1 MIGNFVWGD
10 GGKAITPDEAKRR
23 REIAMA
29 MIQQGTAN
37 RPIQHWA
44 QGAAN
49 VAQALMGAY
58 DMRQTDKQ
66 EAAAREASKAQDA
79 ALLSAMGGGATAAA
93 PAMAP
98 QGGGQAAPVPPPQDG
113 VRASPDM
120 LRMIEEQ
127 NAQAGLP
134 PGYLTRTA
142 QIESGMNPSAKN
154 PNSSATGLFQFIDS
168 TRKQYGGFDP
178 MDPAASTQAA
188 ARLASDNRAALVKA
202 LGREPNAGELYLAHQ
217 QGAGGASKLLA
228 NPNARAVDLLG
239 ANAVRL
245 NGGDEN
251 MTAGQFASKWTG
263 KFGDGAS
270 PAAPQAAPVTP
281 VQQVAQANPQLLQAA
296 MARMNDPYAPPG
308 SRAVAQALVQRLV
321 TQETKDPR
329 DSRLKD
335 LSIAEKEAALTNQSQ
350 MTPLQRRQAE
360 LAVQKSER
368 ELAGEGASPL
378 TPEERKSIGIPEGQ
392 PAYKTRSGEIKFGPA
407 GTRVN
412 VDASQKT
419 ESEFGKE
426 TGKALAKRFDQ
437 LASDGDEAAQ
447 NLELVGEMRRLGG
460 RIDTGAGAAVK
471 SYLGK
476 IGVKTEGVSDI
487 EAFNTLINRLTPQ
500 QRVPGSGA
508 TSDFD
513 AKMFRESLPSLMNT
527 PEGNAKILETIE
539 RISTNKIA
547 RGEVAMRV
555 QMGELT
561 PKQGLDEIRKLQAE
575 ARSISDQFKPA
586 QKQQAPGN
594 LAPST
599 SEPGKVL
606 RYNPQTG
613 EFE

>member
-120 LRMIEEQ
+120 FRMIEEQ

-419 ESEFGKE
+419 ESEFDKE

-586 QKQQAPGN
+586 QKQQSPGN

>member
-1 MIGNFVWGD
+1 ML
-10 GGKAITPDEAKRR
+10 GGS
-23 REIAMA
+23 
-29 MIQQGTAN
+29 GSTA
-37 RPIQHWA
+37 P
-44 QGAAN
+44 
-49 VAQALMGAY
+49 
-58 DMRQTDKQ
+58 
-66 EAAAREASKAQDA
+66 AS
-79 ALLSAMGGGATAAA
+79 SVAA
-93 PAMAP
+93 PSV
-98 QGGGQAAPVPPPQDG
+98 GG
-113 VRASPDM
+113 
-120 LRMIEEQ
+120 
-127 NAQAGLP
+127 
-134 PGYLTRTA
+134 
-142 QIESGMNPSAKN
+142 
-154 PNSSATGLFQFIDS
+154 
-168 TRKQYGGFDP
+168 
-178 MDPAASTQAA
+178 
-188 ARLASDNRAALVKA
+188 
-202 LGREPNAGELYLAHQ
+202 
-217 QGAGGASKLLA
+217 A
-228 NPNARAVDLLG
+228 NPNEVSNQFLDAVKANGIQNPVALAAIGATGERESGWSPKRINATWADPSESGQAGTSGGLMSWRAERLDNLRKFAAANGETGLGSPQTQARFFVSESPQL
-239 ANAVRL
+239 VQRL
-245 NGGDEN
+245 NTAKTPQEAMLAMNDAWRFAGYNRPGGERDARLSAAEAWAARMGRAPN
-251 MTAGQFASKWTG
+251 IASTPEMAGPIGNAPEMPADSTMAQPMPDRPMT
-263 KFGDGAS
+263 AS
-270 PAAPQAAPVTP
+270 PAAVASPAPVAPNPAT
-281 VQQVAQANPQLLQAA
+281 QQVAQANPQLLQAA
-296 MARMNDPYAPPG
+296 MARMNDPYASPG

-586 QKQQAPGN
+586 QKQQSPGN

-599 SEPGKVL
+599 PEPGKVL

>member
-120 LRMIEEQ
+120 FRMIEEQ

-586 QKQQAPGN
+586 QKQQSPGN

>member
-120 LRMIEEQ
+120 FRMIEEQ

-296 MARMNDPYAPPG
+296 MARMNDPYASPG

-586 QKQQAPGN
+586 QKQQSPGN

>member
-120 LRMIEEQ
+120 FRMIEEQ

-296 MARMNDPYAPPG
+296 MARMNDPYASPA

-586 QKQQAPGN
+586 QKQQSPGN

>member
-1 MIGNFVWGD
+1 
-10 GGKAITPDEAKRR
+10 
-23 REIAMA
+23 MA

-586 QKQQAPGN
+586 QKQQSPGN

>member
-296 MARMNDPYAPPG
+296 MARMNDPYASPG

-561 PKQGLDEIRKLQAE
+561 RKQGLDEIRKLQAE

-586 QKQQAPGN
+586 QKQQSPGN

>member
-10 GGKAITPDEAKRR
+10 GGKAITPDDAKRR

-120 LRMIEEQ
+120 FRMIEEQ

-296 MARMNDPYAPPG
+296 MARMNDPYASPA

-586 QKQQAPGN
+586 QKQQSPGN

>member
-120 LRMIEEQ
+120 FRMIEEQ

-487 EAFNTLINRLTPQ
+487 EAFNTLISRLTPQ

-586 QKQQAPGN
+586 QKQQSPGN

>member
-10 GGKAITPDEAKRR
+10 GGKAITPDDAKRR

-37 RPIQHWA
+37 KPIQHWA

-120 LRMIEEQ
+120 FRMIEEQ

-296 MARMNDPYAPPG
+296 MARMNDPYASPG

-586 QKQQAPGN
+586 QKQQSPGN